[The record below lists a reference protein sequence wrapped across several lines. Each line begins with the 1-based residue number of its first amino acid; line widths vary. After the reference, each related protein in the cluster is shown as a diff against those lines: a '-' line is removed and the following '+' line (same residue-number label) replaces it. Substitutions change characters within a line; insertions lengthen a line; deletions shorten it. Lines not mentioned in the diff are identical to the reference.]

1 MSIAAEPH
9 KPESSATELV
19 DGLPNPRRRWA
30 ALTLLIGI
38 GMSVLDSSM
47 SNVALPTIARELNQ
61 SAAAVVWIVN
71 AYGLTLVMTLLP
83 MSAIGERTGF
93 KRLFKYGLLLFTVAS
108 VASSLA
114 PTLPLLLLCRV
125 LQGLGGSAIMCLF
138 GALVRHIYPPKLMA
152 RGIGINAMMVGVTS
166 VLGPTIGSFILSVS
180 SWHWIFAINIPIGL
194 LALLGVK
201 YLPDV
206 APIKGRFD
214 WQSACL
220 SMLTVGLIIVGIDY
234 LSTYTWQSVC
244 VIVLGALTG
253 VILMRR
259 SNQQPAPLVPVDL
272 LKISSLRFA
281 IAASLCTFSAQMAT
295 FISLPFY
302 LQQTLHRPQSSV
314 GMLMAAWPMGAAL
327 IALVAGRLSNIY
339 PVAILSGLG
348 AGSMATGIA
357 IIVLMP
363 ESASDVWLMLA
374 MALAGIGFGFF
385 QTPNNRVI
393 IGSAP
398 RHRAGALGGLQA
410 TTRVFGQT
418 FGAAMVAS
426 AFSLS
431 VTVGPTLG
439 LIVGITF
446 ASIAVLVNVI
456 RHRQAGVSR
465 SEG

>member
-1 MSIAAEPH
+1 MTTHSESDKTKPSETEPV
-9 KPESSATELV
+9 E
-19 DGLPNPRRRWA
+19 GLPNPRRRWA
-30 ALTLLIGI
+30 ALTLLVGI
-38 GMSVLDSSM
+38 GMSVLDASM
-47 SNVALPTIARELNQ
+47 SNVALPTIARELDQ

-93 KRLFKYGLLLFTVAS
+93 KRLFKYGLVLFTLAS
-108 VASSLA
+108 IASSIA
-114 PTLPLLLLCRV
+114 PSLSWLLVCRV

-180 SWHWIFAINIPIGL
+180 SWHWIFAVNIPVGL
-194 LALLGVK
+194 LAMLGVK

-206 APIKGRFD
+206 TPIKGRFD
-214 WQSACL
+214 WLSACL
-220 SMLTVGLIIVGIDY
+220 SMITVGLIIVGIDY
-234 LSTYTWQSVC
+234 LSTYTWQSVSAIFFGILFG
-244 VIVLGALTG
+244 VVL
-253 VILMRR
+253 VRR
-259 SNQQPAPLVPVDL
+259 SNQQTSPLVPVDL
-272 LKISSLRFA
+272 LKIPSMRFA

-302 LQQTLHRPQSSV
+302 LQQTLHRPQASV

-327 IALVAGRLSNIY
+327 IALVAGRMSNAY
-339 PVAILSGLG
+339 PVSILSGLG
-348 AGSMATGIA
+348 AAAMAVGVAT
-357 IIVLMP
+357 IVLMP
-363 ESASDVWLMLA
+363 AHASDVWLMVA
-374 MALAGIGFGFF
+374 MGLAGIGFGFF

-431 VTVGPTLG
+431 VTTGPTLG

-446 ASIAVLVNVI
+446 AAIAVLVNVI
-456 RHRQAGVSR
+456 RYRQSGVSR